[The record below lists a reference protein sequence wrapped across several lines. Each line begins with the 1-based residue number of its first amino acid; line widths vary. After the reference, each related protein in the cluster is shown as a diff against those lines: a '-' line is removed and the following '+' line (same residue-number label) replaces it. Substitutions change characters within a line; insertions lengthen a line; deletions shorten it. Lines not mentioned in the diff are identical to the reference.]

1 MRYWSSPI
9 PLMAAVFVLCALT
22 GAAARAD
29 FLPGSA
35 VNADGTLASHP
46 RNPNDTPEAQSRP
59 EFTIQNLDYLVTPG
73 FTVLL
78 ESSADSKIPLAGPP
92 PGEGVKGV
100 TSTIEL
106 GNLTNGTVGN
116 WSDVAQ
122 YVNVTDANGTKHG
135 RIYYSSDPEDAT
147 KGDTGTVLD
156 TITANLG
163 SNTGMA
169 SPLTTD
175 NIVFLLERGKGN
187 SGDSGAGEADTDQKY
202 LTDNV
207 TYNLHS
213 DPPGTA
219 NPDLST
225 PEPASLVLSGIASVA
240 LAGAGGWRRWRK
252 PVLVS

>member
-92 PGEGVKGV
+92 RA
-100 TSTIEL
+100 T
-106 GNLTNGTVGN
+106 
-116 WSDVAQ
+116 
-122 YVNVTDANGTKHG
+122 G
-135 RIYYSSDPEDAT
+135 RRA
-147 KGDTGTVLD
+147 
-156 TITANLG
+156 
-163 SNTGMA
+163 
-169 SPLTTD
+169 
-175 NIVFLLERGKGN
+175 
-187 SGDSGAGEADTDQKY
+187 
-202 LTDNV
+202 
-207 TYNLHS
+207 
-213 DPPGTA
+213 
-219 NPDLST
+219 
-225 PEPASLVLSGIASVA
+225 
-240 LAGAGGWRRWRK
+240 
-252 PVLVS
+252 